1 MKEQILLF
9 CFDDADRLSAV
20 RKTLLPLRI
29 ACKVVA
35 PEDWNTPIG
44 ALVGLTV
51 EKREGEG
58 PCAAL
63 SEEMLI
69 MCGLTE
75 GGIQTVVAM
84 LRKAGLYIP
93 YKAVLTPY
101 NKDWTASELFA
112 ELYQE
117 HQMMMQQR
125 QSAHSET

>member
-9 CFDDADRLSAV
+9 CFNDTERLSAV
-20 RKTLLPLRI
+20 RKALLPLRI
-29 ACKVVA
+29 ACRVVA

-44 ALVGLTV
+44 ALVGLTA
-51 EKREGEG
+51 EKREEES
-58 PCAAL
+58 PAAAL
-63 SEEMLI
+63 SAEMLI
-69 MCGLTE
+69 MCGLSD
-75 GGIQTVVAM
+75 GGVQTVVAM

-101 NKDWTASELFA
+101 NKDWTAGELFA

-125 QSAHSET
+125 

>member
-9 CFDDADRLSAV
+9 CFNDTERLSAV
-20 RKTLLPLRI
+20 RKALLPLRI
-29 ACKVVA
+29 ACRMVA
-35 PEDWNTPIG
+35 PEDWSTPIG
-44 ALVGLTV
+44 ALVGLSV
-51 EKREGEG
+51 QPREEESH
-58 PCAAL
+58 PAEL
-63 SEEMLI
+63 TEEMLI

-125 QSAHSET
+125 QSAHNET